1 MIRVHPGERVPLDG
15 VVIKGKAYLDT
26 SALTGESVPRRIAA
40 GETIH
45 SGVIVQD
52 SELEI
57 RVTALLAESTV
68 SRILKLV
75 EDASEKKS
83 KRERMITRLAKIYTP
98 VVVILAV
105 LIAVFP
111 PMLNLGSFREWIYK
125 GMTLLIISCPC
136 ALVLSIPLSF
146 FGGIGASARKGML
159 LKGSGGLERLARL
172 KTIVFDKTGTLT
184 EGTFKVTDIQCAD
197 KFSERELLHWTAA
210 AE

>member
-15 VVIKGKAYLDT
+15 VVVKGKAYLDT
-26 SALTGESVPRRIAA
+26 SALTGESVPRKIAA
-40 GETIH
+40 GGTIH

-75 EDASEKKS
+75 EDASDKKS

-111 PMLNLGSFREWIYK
+111 PMLMVMVYA
-125 GMTLLIISCPC
+125 PC
-136 ALVLSIPLSF
+136 S
-146 FGGIGASARKGML
+146 
-159 LKGSGGLERLARL
+159 
-172 KTIVFDKTGTLT
+172 
-184 EGTFKVTDIQCAD
+184 
-197 KFSERELLHWTAA
+197 
-210 AE
+210 